1 MMNRTTNRA
10 TGLDRY
16 RAAVKAIGGP
26 AYLAGL
32 PRPVR
37 DALQVARTQE
47 AKARILEA
55 YAKEIPALHCRM
67 RTA

>member
-1 MMNRTTNRA
+1 MMNRTMNRA

-32 PRPVR
+32 PRPVQ
-37 DALQVARTQE
+37 DALRVARTQE

-55 YAKEIPALHCRM
+55 YAKERPELYRRIV
-67 RTA
+67 

>member
-1 MMNRTTNRA
+1 MNR
-10 TGLDRY
+10 Y
-16 RAAVKAIGGP
+16 REAVRRIGGP
-26 AYLAGL
+26 CALYGL

-55 YAKEIPALHCRM
+55 YAKERPELYRRIA
-67 RTA
+67 

>member
-1 MMNRTTNRA
+1 MKNANSF
-10 TGLDRY
+10 DRY
-16 RAAVKAIGGP
+16 HAAVDAIGGP

-37 DALQVARTQE
+37 DALKIARTREQQ
-47 AKARILEA
+47 ARILEA
-55 YAKEIPALHCRM
+55 YIREIPALYR

>member
-1 MMNRTTNRA
+1 MMNRTMNRA

-37 DALQVARTQE
+37 DALKIARTREQQ
-47 AKARILEA
+47 ARILEA
-55 YAKEIPALHCRM
+55 YILEIPRYHCRLA
-67 RTA
+67 R

>member
-1 MMNRTTNRA
+1 MTNRAMNRA

-37 DALQVARTQE
+37 DALKIARTREQQ
-47 AKARILEA
+47 ARILEA
-55 YAKEIPALHCRM
+55 YIREIPHYHCRLA
-67 RTA
+67 R

>member
-1 MMNRTTNRA
+1 MMKRTTA
-10 TGLDRY
+10 ADRY
-16 RAAVKAIGGP
+16 HAALQAIGGP

-32 PRPVR
+32 PKPVR
-37 DALQVARTQE
+37 DALKVARTQD

-55 YAKEIPALHCRM
+55 YVREVPAMHCRM